1 MRVAKRITTA
11 FGARAEVLRFALF
24 ALSIVL
30 SGWALV
36 VDAATIPVRSG
47 SAGRTSW
54 NVQTS
59 NLDSVINATNASV
72 QIGRDIIA
80 NIGYG
85 GKQIGSVAAMEVSA
99 IGIADMAAVV
109 ARASGPVMIA
119 MMVGDLA
126 RRGLERCM
134 ESGTGWCKRAPANP
148 SEGDDHFDGAQ
159 WGYQG
164 IVVVSGDSPAAT
176 CRAGAEKA
184 GTSGGG
190 MGATPW
196 EYAGLGAVSDGP
208 TFISYKCLWKNNNF
222 PNGWDVGAVGHSKQ
236 SPTCVSGYVLSGGQ
250 CVVDT
255 SKPVNWLPASYPD
268 VAAAWNAQMAANPNR
283 IPDYWK
289 QMSPDEQASAEQSAQ
304 RQPTQMKGTDTVS
317 DPNVSTSTE
326 TSTKADG
333 TQQQCT
339 TTTGVRVQAR
349 PNSGPSAA
357 SSPLNYQTTSTTT
370 RTCPDGTTTTVE
382 NSDSGDTQPRGGGGS
397 RPEVKMCGL
406 ADTAPCKIDEKGT
419 PTAAEGKV
427 AIDVAGSQLTQT
439 RQDAQANFTSVNAG
453 RSFDLHMPHLLPGGT
468 CQPVEWFSWG
478 SWRGTWDPCESMAYV
493 RILLSWLWYT
503 LAAIYIWNRTA
514 SANAGAQ

>member
-1 MRVAKRITTA
+1 MRLV
-11 FGARAEVLRFALF
+11 LF
-24 ALSIVL
+24 ALAVFL
-30 SGWALV
+30 SSWSLV
-36 VDAATIPVRSG
+36 VEAANIPVRSG

-59 NLDSVINATNASV
+59 NLDSVIEATNASV

-119 MMVGDLA
+119 MMAGDLA
-126 RRGLERCM
+126 IRGLQRCM
-134 ESGTGWCKRAPANP
+134 ESGTGWCKRAPVNANQ
-148 SEGDDHFDGAQ
+148 GDSGFN
-159 WGYQG
+159 GYQYCFAG
-164 IVVVSGDSPAAT
+164 GAGVQACGDSPDAACAAVIRGAGLNYVGLHPSDSPTYYWCKYRLPDGTLFDGSSAVSQQAT
-176 CRAGAEKA
+176 CVK
-184 GTSGGG
+184 
-190 MGATPW
+190 
-196 EYAGLGAVSDGP
+196 
-208 TFISYKCLWKNNNF
+208 
-222 PNGWDVGAVGHSKQ
+222 
-236 SPTCVSGYVLSGGQ
+236 GYTVQGGQ
-250 CVVDT
+250 C
-255 SKPVNWLPASYPD
+255 KPDPQAPENWLPASYPD

-289 QMSPDEQASAEQSAQ
+289 QMSPDEQASAQQSAK

-406 ADTAPCKIDEKGT
+406 ADTGPCKIDETGT
-419 PTAAEGKV
+419 PTYKEPSIAKDKMDDADNRLKTK
-427 AIDVAGSQLTQT
+427 IDSIGESKPDQFGIGDVVKPLQGACS
-439 RQDAQANFTSVNAG
+439 
-453 RSFDLHMPHLLPGGT
+453 SFSYAFPKATGI
-468 CQPVEWFSWG
+468 
-478 SWRGTWDPCESMAYV
+478 ESMDIDFCPTIEATRDV
-493 RILLSWLWYT
+493 VTWLWIIVSAMVCV
-503 LAAIYIWNRTA
+503 LLVRDAIN
-514 SANAGAQ
+514 GA

>member
-1 MRVAKRITTA
+1 MRVAKLITTA

-119 MMVGDLA
+119 MMAGDLA
-126 RRGLERCM
+126 IRGLQRCM
-134 ESGTGWCKRAPANP
+134 ESGTGWCKRAPAN
-148 SEGDDHFDGAQ
+148 SNEGDTGFN
-159 WGYQG
+159 GYQWCFGGG
-164 IVVVSGDSPAAT
+164 IGGNVCAASPAAA
-176 CRAGAEKA
+176 CEAVA
-184 GTSGGG
+184 
-190 MGATPW
+190 ATPGASG
-196 EYAGLGAVSDGP
+196 YNYRGLGSSPSPGYYYCVFERGGTVYS
-208 TFISYKCLWKNNNF
+208 NNSS
-222 PNGWDVGAVGHSKQ
+222 VTQQ
-236 SPTCVSGYVLSGGQ
+236 SVCVSGYVMSGGK

-255 SKPVNWLPASYPD
+255 SKPATWLPASYPD

-427 AIDVAGSQLTQT
+427 AIDAAGSQLTQM

-478 SWRGTWDPCESMAYV
+478 SWRGSWDPCDSMAYV
-493 RILLSWLWYT
+493 RTLLSWLWYT